1 MHQFSDSYS
10 MPLLQRTENSV
21 ISSGSAEQYS
31 NRWNIPCSL
40 MCLFLGWGIYFWPY
54 NERGTG
60 GGGPVFLAQGSHITE
75 TAHQPAVAAG
85 RRIKGPV
92 GSPVHSTAL
101 LFFILSSQKWVVWIQ
116 AGACWLEKSVGSL
129 RPHLCFS
136 CLTRRVPI
144 LSVIM
149 KLIEEPERKLYFPAP
164 PLQILMGGV
173 PMWLH
178 AKFALTLSA
187 DTLLVE
193 SQLHL
198 ISWWAVSADFPAV
211 CVYSFSGF

>member
-21 ISSGSAEQYS
+21 ILSGSAEQYS

-60 GGGPVFLAQGSHITE
+60 GCGPVFLAQGSHITE
-75 TAHQPAVAAG
+75 TAHQPAAAAG

-136 CLTRRVPI
+136 CLPRRVPI
-144 LSVIM
+144 LSVIT

-164 PLQILMGGV
+164 PLSSDFDGKCPHVASCQICLD
-173 PMWLH
+173 LECRH
-178 AKFALTLSA
+178 ASSRKSIAS
-187 DTLLVE
+187 DILVG
-193 SQLHL
+193 
-198 ISWWAVSADFPAV
+198 
-211 CVYSFSGF
+211 SFSRFPRCVCLQL